1 MELPG
6 SRRDRTSVPEPMRQQ
21 SHMAGGRQRAEG
33 GGGLQATL
41 CLWQQAGALA
51 EVHVKPHPQDL
62 ALRFFETVGSLCWG
76 STHHAQKQPMW
87 LVAHHM
93 KCF

>member
-41 CLWQQAGALA
+41 CLWQQAVALA
-51 EVHVKPHPQDL
+51 
-62 ALRFFETVGSLCWG
+62 
-76 STHHAQKQPMW
+76 
-87 LVAHHM
+87 
-93 KCF
+93 